1 MHFERAQGE
10 NDEERKYGEALRT
23 MHRESAC
30 ALGKQIVMLST
41 KPKADLDMKDFDDE
55 VEREAHNLRMA
66 TDELEMMQ
74 RQFMFASQEKD
85 FLRAR

>member
-1 MHFERAQGE
+1 
-10 NDEERKYGEALRT
+10 
-23 MHRESAC
+23 
-30 ALGKQIVMLST
+30 
-41 KPKADLDMKDFDDE
+41 MKDFDDE